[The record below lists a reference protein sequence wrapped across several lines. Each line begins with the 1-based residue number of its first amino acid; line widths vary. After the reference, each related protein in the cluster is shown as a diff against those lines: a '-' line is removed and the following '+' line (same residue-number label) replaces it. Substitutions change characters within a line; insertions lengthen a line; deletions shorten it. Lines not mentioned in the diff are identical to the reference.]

1 METYQLNF
9 KNDCLGKIICRL
21 LEEKSG
27 KPVFDGKTPQEIGED
42 LIGTYALDMI
52 YSGLEIGKK
61 LDFTYDTLTE
71 LPVVLASCYRRNKS
85 DPPPAAI
92 NGTVKALAAY
102 FFALAM
108 NEHDFSWD
116 VRQMPVLLNAKN
128 PPKDPLWGVF
138 RVQIGEK
145 KPICCFP

>member
-42 LIGTYALDMI
+42 LIGTYALDML

-61 LDFTYDTLTE
+61 LDFY
-71 LPVVLASCYRRNKS
+71 
-85 DPPPAAI
+85 I
-92 NGTVKALAAY
+92 
-102 FFALAM
+102 
-108 NEHDFSWD
+108 
-116 VRQMPVLLNAKN
+116 
-128 PPKDPLWGVF
+128 
-138 RVQIGEK
+138 
-145 KPICCFP
+145 